1 MGNKFSKNISM
12 LLNITRMS
20 RFMQPSMNQ
29 QMLKLENFLSLTKIE
44 IVFVK
49 FKNLELIRKIDYWT
63 KIIQNY

>member
-20 RFMQPSMNQ
+20 KFMQPNMNQ
-29 QMLKLENFLSLTKIE
+29 QMLKLENFLSLTNNE

-49 FKNLELIRKIDYWT
+49 LKKRFFKI
-63 KIIQNY
+63 